1 MEPNKDKEGRVL
13 KGVIVSDKMQKTA
26 VIAVTRLKKHPKI
39 RKYYKI
45 TTRFKVHNENN
56 QYKLGNK
63 VMIQETKPM
72 SRDKRWVIIGKSKL

>member
-1 MEPNKDKEGRVL
+1 MEPNKDKKGRVL